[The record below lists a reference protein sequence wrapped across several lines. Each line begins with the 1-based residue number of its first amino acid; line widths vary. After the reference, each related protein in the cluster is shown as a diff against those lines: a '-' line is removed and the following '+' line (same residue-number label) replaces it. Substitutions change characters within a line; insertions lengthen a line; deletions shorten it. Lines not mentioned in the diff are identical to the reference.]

1 MKENDIMVY
10 NEIMKALRNGLNKED
25 AYKILDEALDDYNAE
40 LAEDSKF
47 NAQREAMT
55 DIIKSFKDYVLK
67 FVEEDSSDEKIK
79 EITESFDSINV
90 DDFIDIFDKL
100 YHANFK
106 MTRMKPTE
114 LFKFFF

>member
-1 MKENDIMVY
+1 MLY
-10 NEIMKALRNGLNKED
+10 NEIMKALRNGLNEED
-25 AYKILDEALDDYNAE
+25 AYKILDEALDDYDAE
-40 LAEDSKF
+40 IAEDSKLD
-47 NAQREAMT
+47 AQREAMA
-55 DIIKSFKDYVLK
+55 DIIESFKDYVLK
-67 FVEEDSSDEKIK
+67 FVEKDSSDKKTK

>member
-1 MKENDIMVY
+1 MLYDDLMSE
-10 NEIMKALRNGLNKED
+10 LRKKNFSEEELRSFVED
-25 AYKILDEALDDYNAE
+25 VIDDYHYENE
-40 LAEDSKF
+40 ERVDDKRS
-47 NAQREAMT
+47 AMR
-55 DIIKSFKDYVLK
+55 DIIDSFKEYIIDYV
-67 FVEEDSSDEKIK
+67 EENPTDEKVK

>member
-1 MKENDIMVY
+1 MLYD
-10 NEIMKALRNGLNKED
+10 EIMKDLRNGLDEES
-25 AYKILDEALDDYNAE
+25 AYKILDKALDDYDAE
-40 LAEDSKF
+40 ITEDSKLD
-47 NAQREAMT
+47 AQREAMT
-55 DIIKSFKDYVLK
+55 DIIKSFKNYVLN
-67 FVEEDSSDEKIK
+67 FVEEEDTTEARIK

-106 MTRMKPTE
+106 MMPTN